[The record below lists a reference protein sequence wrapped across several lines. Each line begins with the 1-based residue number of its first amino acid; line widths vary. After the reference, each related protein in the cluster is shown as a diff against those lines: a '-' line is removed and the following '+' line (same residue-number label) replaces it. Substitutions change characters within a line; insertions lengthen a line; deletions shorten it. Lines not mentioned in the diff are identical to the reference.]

1 MREFEEVKA
10 EVKKLEEKHN
20 KLVNEYT
27 DKFEGAKK
35 REAAAL
41 EAAEKAYKNA
51 KAEDYAKAQEEAR
64 VNHDVMQMYA
74 AKLEDLKKDPI
85 ITQEKFNEL
94 RADIAEYLGGIVQE
108 DKDSLRDLVKEMIEI
123 KDNEEKDIDEGNALI
138 EHLQRNL
145 LKDPC
150 GIFAS
155 NGVFIP
161 QPNKVKIFDDYSV
174 MSFLRFVTKHPLVE
188 DLIEQ
193 PQKPTW
199 VKH

>member
-27 DKFEGAKK
+27 EKLEAAKK

-188 DLIEQ
+188 DLMEQ
-193 PQKPTW
+193 PKKPTW

>member
-1 MREFEEVKA
+1 MREFEEVKE

-161 QPNKVKIFDDYSV
+161 QPNKVKKFDDYSV

-188 DLIEQ
+188 DLMEQ
-193 PQKPTW
+193 PKKPTW